1 MSLSIGIVGLPCVG
15 KSTIFNLITNS
26 SVEAGGYAFSTT
38 EAHIGVVEIPDE
50 RLQVLSD
57 ISVSDKVVPATIEFV
72 DIPSLVSGSSKGEGM
87 GNKFLAN
94 IREVSALA
102 HVVRFFEDDNVP
114 HVIMGALNPLRDIDI
129 VNTELLLADL
139 TMAENIIV
147 NQERRVKKDKS
158 EAPKLEL
165 YKKIYNHLEQIQPLK
180 TLKLD
185 EDEKLLKKGVEFLTD
200 KKIIYVVNISES
212 MLGQEETSEEI
223 KKIIDYA
230 KEQNDEV
237 IVISAKLEAELS
249 KLEEDD
255 RKEFMNELGIKE
267 AGLPKFIKK
276 SFSLLNLQTFLTTG
290 KKETRAW
297 TIKKNTS
304 AQKAAGVIHSDLERG
319 FIRANIVNYDD
330 FVIYKSMPKAKEAA
344 KLRQEGKEYIMQDGD
359 IVEFLFNV

>member
-38 EAHIGVVEIPDE
+38 EAHLGVVAIPDE
-50 RLQVLSD
+50 RLNVLSD
-57 ISVSDKVVPATIEFV
+57 ISASDKVVSATIEFV

-87 GNKFLAN
+87 GNKFLSN

-102 HVVRFFEDDNVP
+102 YVVRFFEDENMP
-114 HVIMGALNPLRDIDI
+114 HVMGSLNPLRDIDV

-139 TMAENIIV
+139 AMAENIV
-147 NQERRVKKDKS
+147 ANQERRVKKDKS
-158 EAPKLEL
+158 EAPRLEV
-165 YKKIYNHLEQIQPLK
+165 YKKIYKHLEDIQPLR

-185 EDEKLLKKGVEFLTD
+185 EDEQALRKGVDFLTD
-200 KKIIYVVNISES
+200 KKIIYVLNISEN
-212 MLGQEETSEEI
+212 MLGQEDTSEEI
-223 KKIIDYA
+223 KKVVDYA
-230 KEQNDEV
+230 KEENDEV
-237 IVISAKLEAELS
+237 IIISAKLEAELS
-249 KLEEDD
+249 KLEEED
-255 RKEFMNELGIKE
+255 RKELMNDMGIKE

-276 SFSLLNLQTFLTTG
+276 SFSLLDLQTFLTTG

-297 TIKKNTS
+297 TIKKHTT